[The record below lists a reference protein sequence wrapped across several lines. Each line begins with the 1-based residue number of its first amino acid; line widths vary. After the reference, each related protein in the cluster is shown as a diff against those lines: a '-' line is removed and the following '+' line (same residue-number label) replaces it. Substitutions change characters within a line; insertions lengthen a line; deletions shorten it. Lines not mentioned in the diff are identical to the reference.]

1 MQEGIIRPIKRKE
14 NISNLVA
21 KQLIELILSG
31 KFAPGER
38 LPTEKELSDMFGVG
52 RNTLREAIRTLSTL
66 GFVEVSVPEGMFIAQ
81 SFDNFY
87 TRKLQMTSRYGYD
100 NVQELIEARASVE
113 YGIVRLAA
121 QKATEVDK
129 ENLRVVFEKLRIA
142 QDDNSRRE
150 GDVRFHF
157 TIADIADNGFLK
169 QTLLLLIDGIHEWI
183 RKLQMDAPAAHQIST
198 LQHQAIMEA
207 VCAGDPEL
215 AGQKMKEHM
224 DYVGGLY
231 IDIEHKARQS

>member
-142 QDDNSRRE
+142 QDDNS
-150 GDVRFHF
+150 
-157 TIADIADNGFLK
+157 T
-169 QTLLLLIDGIHEWI
+169 
-183 RKLQMDAPAAHQIST
+183 S
-198 LQHQAIMEA
+198 
-207 VCAGDPEL
+207 
-215 AGQKMKEHM
+215 
-224 DYVGGLY
+224 
-231 IDIEHKARQS
+231 QSRI